1 MRVYVDNVAVYYTSS
16 SSLNTQI
23 FAAPGAHTLLIMAEE
38 YNCAALPCTT
48 GLISA
53 IPIQITVTS
62 QAQSAISNIQN
73 LPGWQA
79 CSADFPA
86 SSQRAGQL
94 CAAGNKNVPDS
105 TLTQGISSPSMDD
118 LSAQFSMNAPGDV
131 ANKTY
136 GYSNYLYFNPIAG
149 GNSVSNFV
157 YDVYFYIDNPDAPQ
171 ALEFDVNQGYTD
183 TTGSGDPLRY
193 TWGSE
198 CNFKGET
205 PGMWDIW
212 DDANSVWRESS
223 VPCNPFP
230 AATWNHIT
238 WNLHRSGSQVVYDT
252 LTVNGTV
259 YQVNTSYENQ
269 LGWTLDEIDTAFQMD
284 LDSNAD
290 PYNVWLDKV
299 SLTAY

>member
-1 MRVYVDNVAVYYTSS
+1 MRSDSRASGTDVYKRQSLPLSELLGATVYDPSGAAGKVREVTVAPQEDRDRIATFIVKTKSG
-16 SSLNTQI
+16 NRV
-23 FAAPGAHTLLIMAEE
+23 
-38 YNCAALPCTT
+38 LPY
-48 GLISA
+48 SA
-53 IPIQITVTS
+53 VTS
-62 QAQSAISNIQN
+62 IDANIHTSTYASDWPAANGSEGQFLLERDLLDQQVIDINGRKVVRVNDVDLGVEETKSNGTPHALSLIH
-73 LPGWQA
+73 
-79 CSADFPA
+79 
-86 SSQRAGQL
+86 
-94 CAAGNKNVPDS
+94 
-105 TLTQGISSPSMDD
+105 ISPSMDD

-149 GNSVSNFV
+149 GNSVSNVV
-157 YDVYFYIDNPDAPQ
+157 YDIYFYIDNPDAPQ

-238 WNLHRSGSQVVYDT
+238 WNLH
-252 LTVNGTV
+252 L
-259 YQVNTSYENQ
+259 
-269 LGWTLDEIDTAFQMD
+269 
-284 LDSNAD
+284 
-290 PYNVWLDKV
+290 
-299 SLTAY
+299 SLIHI